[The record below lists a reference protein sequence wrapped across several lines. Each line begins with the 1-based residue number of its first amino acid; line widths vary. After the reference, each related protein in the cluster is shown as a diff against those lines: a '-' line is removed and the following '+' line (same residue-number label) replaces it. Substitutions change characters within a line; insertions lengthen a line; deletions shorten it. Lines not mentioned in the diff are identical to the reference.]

1 MGPLHRREPGDPP
14 AAKAHRSRIL
24 QATQGKGPLQ
34 QQALQNSS
42 SLGARGL
49 LLPLRRSKASP

>member
-1 MGPLHRREPGDPP
+1 MGSLHRRELGDPP

-34 QQALQNSS
+34 QQAFQNSS
-42 SLGARGL
+42 FLGARGL
-49 LLPLRRSKASP
+49 PLPLRRSQASP